1 MLRAVEDLQRILDL
15 TCKELEADDAH
26 LELGGRDP
34 GDDVVWCRLPDG
46 QHRIVVFYDG
56 ERPASVEALRDRLKL
71 VVGGFSSTFGSVRPP
86 RPPSNPRRSLDDALD
101 VLANQTGAREVLVV
115 DETSPIVWGTSTGQ
129 EWPEDVHD
137 AERAVEALNLA
148 RQAGIDLGAH
158 LAGEASKTKLPDELA
173 RLVPELL
180 AAAEGVARDASAWN
194 AQLETF
200 ACVSALREKADAA
213 GSARWAE
220 HEPGRS
226 FLARGFGGI
235 YWLLLVFDDPGFS
248 ELHAEAAMIHAAPW
262 IERLVTSLPPV
273 DPDGGPGGRVVKL
286 RRLRPV

>member
-1 MLRAVEDLQRILDL
+1 MEDLQRILDL

-34 GDDVVWCRLPDG
+34 GDDVVWCRLSDG
-46 QHRIVVFYDG
+46 THRLVVTYDG
-56 ERPASVEALRDRLKL
+56 DLPASVESLRDRLKL
-71 VVGGFSSTFGSVRPP
+71 VVAGFSSTLGSVRPP
-86 RPPSNPRRSLDDALD
+86 RPPADPRRSLDDALD
-101 VLANQTGAREVLVV
+101 VLANQTRAREIVV
-115 DETSPIVWGTSTGQ
+115 IDETSPIVWGTSTGFQ
-129 EWPEDVHD
+129 WPEDVHD
-137 AERAVEALNLA
+137 AERAVEALELA
-148 RQAGIDLGAH
+148 RKSDIDLGLH
-158 LAGEASKTKLPDELA
+158 LAGEASEKLPDGLA

-180 AAAEGVARDASAWN
+180 AAAEGVTRDANAWN
-194 AQLETF
+194 QQLETF
-200 ACVSALREKADAA
+200 ACVSALREKADAS
-213 GSARWAE
+213 GSSRWAE

-235 YWLLLVFDDPGFS
+235 YWLLLIFDDPDFS

>member
-1 MLRAVEDLQRILDL
+1 MEDLQRILDL

-46 QHRIVVFYDG
+46 AHRIVVFYDG
-56 ERPASVEALRDRLKL
+56 DRPASVEALRDRLKL
-71 VVGGFSSTFGSVRPP
+71 VVGGFSSSFGSVRPP

-115 DETSPIVWGTSTGQ
+115 DETSPMVWGSSTGE
-129 EWPEDVHD
+129 EWPENVHD
-137 AERAVEALNLA
+137 AARAVEAAELA
-148 RQAGIDLGAH
+148 RRADVDLAAH
-158 LAGEASKTKLPDELA
+158 LAGEASDKLPDELA

-180 AAAEGVARDASAWN
+180 AVAEGVTRDTQAWTR
-194 AQLETF
+194 QLRTF
-200 ACVSALREKADAA
+200 ACVTALRDKAD
-213 GSARWAE
+213 GTGITRLAE

-248 ELHAEAAMIHAAPW
+248 ELHVEAATIHAAPW